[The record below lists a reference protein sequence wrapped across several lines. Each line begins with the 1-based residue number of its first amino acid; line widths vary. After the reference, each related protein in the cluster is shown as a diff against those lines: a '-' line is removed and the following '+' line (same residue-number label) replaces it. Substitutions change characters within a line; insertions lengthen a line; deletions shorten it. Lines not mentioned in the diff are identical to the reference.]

1 MPALYVHVP
10 FCASVCPYCDFATM
24 AAPPRLHGEWLST
37 LRREALAW
45 RERPVGEFDWGKSR
59 FDTLYFGGGT
69 PSILD
74 GAVLADAVEAVRGAF
89 EVDSVEATIEANP
102 DDVSPEKIAL
112 WKELGFTRVSLGV
125 QSLDDRTLRAIGRVH
140 DRARALSALSLLLDS
155 GLSVTAD
162 LMFALPGQ
170 SAAEFLSG
178 LRELLATGVPHLS
191 FYGLGLEGKTLFAQR
206 AARGELGVDEEIYAE
221 CYSRGVELCAEA
233 GLARYELSNFA
244 RPGFESRH
252 NRAYWRGE
260 PYLGLGPGAH
270 GYDGRSLRF
279 SNPKSFPAWRA
290 AVLAGEPAPERD
302 PLGPLE
308 RFEEAVWLGL
318 RLAEGFEPETVAAL
332 SPEPNAAARLM
343 ERAGPWIAR
352 GALERV
358 GGRLRL
364 RGDGWLLLD
373 EIAPALFPE
382 N

>member
-102 DDVSPEKIAL
+102 DDVSPEKTAL

-221 CYSRGVELCAEA
+221 C
-233 GLARYELSNFA
+233 
-244 RPGFESRH
+244 
-252 NRAYWRGE
+252 
-260 PYLGLGPGAH
+260 
-270 GYDGRSLRF
+270 
-279 SNPKSFPAWRA
+279 
-290 AVLAGEPAPERD
+290 
-302 PLGPLE
+302 
-308 RFEEAVWLGL
+308 
-318 RLAEGFEPETVAAL
+318 
-332 SPEPNAAARLM
+332 
-343 ERAGPWIAR
+343 
-352 GALERV
+352 
-358 GGRLRL
+358 
-364 RGDGWLLLD
+364 
-373 EIAPALFPE
+373 
-382 N
+382 